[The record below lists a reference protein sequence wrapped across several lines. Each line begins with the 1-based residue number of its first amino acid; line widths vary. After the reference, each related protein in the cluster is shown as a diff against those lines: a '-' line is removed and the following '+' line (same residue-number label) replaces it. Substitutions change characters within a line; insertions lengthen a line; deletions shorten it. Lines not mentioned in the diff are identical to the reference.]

1 MYPTNKQYIRLI
13 VRLTLYFFFVVLLFA
28 VFYWGLSLAKFPVFQ
43 NISCVSFSDSCFF
56 SLVTVTTLGYGDL
69 QPLGL
74 ARALSSIEA
83 VTGLVLAGYSI
94 SQVVSLKQE
103 RLIEHLVEER
113 FVFKYNACLANLVEG
128 KELIGDRRREAKEL
142 VVPAKKHGADD
153 RSRINDRQF
162 MFNQGNP
169 FYPALRSMKMLNEC
183 AEYAHRYQKIAALRT
198 TIEATFYQ
206 IEELTSIA
214 RKYLL
219 NLTQL
224 KVAWKTPRT
233 LKILNDLLEEV
244 DGFVENYFKDTQL
257 ANKKYKSGVKSYHEI
272 YLARV
277 AEIRSLISTV

>member
-13 VRLTLYFFFVVLLFA
+13 VRLTLYFFSVVLLFA

-43 NISCVSFSDSCFF
+43 NFSCVSFSEACYF

-103 RLIEHLVEER
+103 KLIEHLVEER
-113 FVFKYNACLANLVEG
+113 FVFKYNACLASLVEG

-153 RSRINDRQF
+153 RLRINDRQF
-162 MFNQGNP
+162 
-169 FYPALRSMKMLNEC
+169 
-183 AEYAHRYQKIAALRT
+183 
-198 TIEATFYQ
+198 
-206 IEELTSIA
+206 
-214 RKYLL
+214 
-219 NLTQL
+219 
-224 KVAWKTPRT
+224 
-233 LKILNDLLEEV
+233 
-244 DGFVENYFKDTQL
+244 
-257 ANKKYKSGVKSYHEI
+257 
-272 YLARV
+272 
-277 AEIRSLISTV
+277 